1 MSNFLIPKNEI
12 NLQTEILIADV
23 IEDFLL
29 TKNSSQT
36 VRSYRNDLLS
46 FFNRMELI
54 FLNELAQVQF
64 SLMVDHV
71 MSFIRS
77 QEKKDP
83 FTDKVKNPS
92 TVNRKAYALSSFFNY
107 LIHVYNYPKNP
118 IKQFQPHKTEKKSN
132 TTSLTRAEAIDFLQY
147 MQGKHRKSEADF
159 RDYLII
165 IFLNIFA
172 LRRAE
177 VVGLKWDDINF
188 SKNSINVYQKGG
200 TTKLLLTDK
209 RGN

>member
-92 TVNRKAYALSSFFNY
+92 TVKLM
-107 LIHVYNYPKNP
+107 LYPL
-118 IKQFQPHKTEKKSN
+118 F
-132 TTSLTRAEAIDFLQY
+132 LTI
-147 MQGKHRKSEADF
+147 
-159 RDYLII
+159 
-165 IFLNIFA
+165 
-172 LRRAE
+172 
-177 VVGLKWDDINF
+177 
-188 SKNSINVYQKGG
+188 
-200 TTKLLLTDK
+200 
-209 RGN
+209 